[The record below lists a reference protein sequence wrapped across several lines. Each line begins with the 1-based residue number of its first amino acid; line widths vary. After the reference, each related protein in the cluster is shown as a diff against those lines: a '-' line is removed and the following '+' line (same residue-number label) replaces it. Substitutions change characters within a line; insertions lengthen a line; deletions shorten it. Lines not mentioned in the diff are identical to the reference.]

1 MLVFFARGIQTPIKL
16 WCKTCPKIERNL
28 ACKDEMQK
36 YIIGGTHFNLQH
48 GLRSNWHA
56 KIGCLPLERSERS
69 HKWIYIN
76 WNLSALCLTHL
87 GFRVCIELSENL
99 RRNNPSTHDTT
110 QFWLCSRFEA
120 PRLNLGWA
128 RMESEQY
135 KGQKL
140 SRYGQITM
148 NSNTSLCQHFWSKA
162 WPLLWQEC
170 N

>member
-1 MLVFFARGIQTPIKL
+1 
-16 WCKTCPKIERNL
+16 
-28 ACKDEMQK
+28 
-36 YIIGGTHFNLQH
+36 
-48 GLRSNWHA
+48 
-56 KIGCLPLERSERS
+56 LERSERS

-87 GFRVCIELSENL
+87 GFRVCIELSENH
-99 RRNNPSTHDTT
+99 RRNNPTTHDTT

-140 SRYGQITM
+140 SKYGQITM
-148 NSNTSLCQHFWSKA
+148 NSNTSLRQHFWSKT
-162 WPLLWQEC
+162 WPLLCDRNATKARTERSSTNLDVFDPWGQISKIL
-170 N
+170 